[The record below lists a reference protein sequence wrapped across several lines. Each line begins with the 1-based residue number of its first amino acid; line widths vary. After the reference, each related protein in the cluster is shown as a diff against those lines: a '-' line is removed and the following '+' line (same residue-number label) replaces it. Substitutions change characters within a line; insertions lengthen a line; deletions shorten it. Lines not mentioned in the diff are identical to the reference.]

1 MGRTGFRDQFWLRN
15 EDGTRVLLL
24 LSFVTRIFMK
34 SYVGN
39 MNVKVYIDFAW
50 KIRDKKFRDRSRF
63 LDNSIGCQDENTQS
77 FQFNTVRRY

>member
-34 SYVGN
+34 SDVGN
-39 MNVKVYIDFAW
+39 IVYE
-50 KIRDKKFRDRSRF
+50 RETLYRFRVE
-63 LDNSIGCQDENTQS
+63 NS
-77 FQFNTVRRY
+77 

>member
-34 SYVGN
+34 SDVGN
-39 MNVKVYIDFAW
+39 IVYERKTLYRF
-50 KIRDKKFRDRSRF
+50 RRKFVTRNF
-63 LDNSIGCQDENTQS
+63 VIEVA
-77 FQFNTVRRY
+77 F

>member
-1 MGRTGFRDQFWLRN
+1 
-15 EDGTRVLLL
+15 
-24 LSFVTRIFMK
+24 
-34 SYVGN
+34 
-39 MNVKVYIDFAW
+39 MNVKVYMDFAW